1 MTTNAPGD
9 RPRTPSSDPPPGPAP
24 DLAPDPGHGPDP
36 RRGRGVV
43 RRIAP
48 ALGLFLLSPLVAEY
62 LLGNVPASELWGL
75 LLLAPMYGGGAIII
89 REAARR
95 TGRGWP
101 TILLLGCAYGLLEAG
116 LIDQTL
122 FNPAPL
128 FEDDASHATFVPA
141 LGISGNNAV
150 GFIAGHAIWSI
161 GVPIALVESLVPRR
175 AGVPWLGGFGL
186 AVTGVV
192 FVLGSLLI
200 FSGIHDESGFMAS
213 APQRIVAAALVV
225 LLVAAAFVAGR
236 PRTPAA
242 VPDVP
247 GARAGH
253 PGGTPASGAFAG
265 RPRPPVSRRAPA
277 PWQAGAAVFAAS
289 AVFVA
294 RPENWWGIPTGV
306 ALLAAAAVVIVLWS
320 RSRGWGA
327 AHRLAS
333 AGGALLTYSILGFLL
348 LMLHDVATVPNLIA
362 QVFLV
367 LGALALFLTA
377 RGTVRA
383 ASGATVREAP

>member
-1 MTTNAPGD
+1 MTVNAPGD
-9 RPRTPSSDPPPGPAP
+9 PSRPSPAP
-24 DLAPDPGHGPDP
+24 HLAPK
-36 RRGRGVV
+36 RGQGTM

-48 ALGLFLLSPLVAEY
+48 ALGLFPLSPLVAEY

-75 LLLAPMYGGGAIII
+75 LLLAPMYGGGAILV
-89 REAARR
+89 RETARR

-141 LGISGNNAV
+141 LGISGTNAV
-150 GFIAGHAIWSI
+150 GFVAGHAIWSI
-161 GVPIALVESLVPRR
+161 GVPIVLAESLVPRR
-175 AGVPWLGGFGL
+175 AAVPWLGRFGL

-200 FSGIHDESGFMAS
+200 FGGIHDESGFMAS
-213 APQRIVAAALVV
+213 APQRVAAAVLVV
-225 LLVAAAFVAGR
+225 LLVVAAFL
-236 PRTPAA
+236 
-242 VPDVP
+242 
-247 GARAGH
+247 
-253 PGGTPASGAFAG
+253 AG
-265 RPRPPVSRRAPA
+265 RPRPPVSRWAPA
-277 PWQAGAAVFAAS
+277 PWQAGAAVFVAS
-289 AVFVA
+289 AVFAA
-294 RPENWWGIPTGV
+294 RPENWWGVPMGV
-306 ALLAAAAVVIVLWS
+306 ALLAAAAVVIVRWS
-320 RSRGWGA
+320 RSRDWGA
-327 AHRLAS
+327 AHRLAC

-348 LMLHDVATVPNLIA
+348 LMLHDVATTANLVA